1 MAALLETWDF
11 HCFSKMKWWKTGTK
25 TTQRVIAPSNWA
37 NIVICCGCRCWFE
50 HLTYCFFESWR
61 WSLVAILRDFP
72 GVGDGNQ
79 ARGSST
85 IGGRIHSVHRGLRPK
100 KKSGGYLSAGMK
112 WDRAR
117 FLRSFQSFLKIHF
130 LFWFARALVGKH
142 RGLVLLDIPWP
153 HDRYKSRVWQVDIYL
168 ILYIR
173 NHMRFARRQ
182 YTEVEE
188 GTIPIWSSM
197 YRLYSRVLFFHIP
210 YFSVPYSALSLKNH
224 QFLRYLE
231 TIPRP
236 VTKVVNLLEAALR
249 ATKPR
254 SHDGKH
260 FLVGLACPAVSKGP
274 VFSFKHL

>member
-1 MAALLETWDF
+1 MLCLPVGLQPAEIPRPRVGANSPTPCDVCTKLSLGDTPELAA
-11 HCFSKMKWWKTGTK
+11 
-25 TTQRVIAPSNWA
+25 
-37 NIVICCGCRCWFE
+37 
-50 HLTYCFFESWR
+50 
-61 WSLVAILRDFP
+61 
-72 GVGDGNQ
+72 
-79 ARGSST
+79 
-85 IGGRIHSVHRGLRPK
+85 
-100 KKSGGYLSAGMK
+100 
-112 WDRAR
+112 
-117 FLRSFQSFLKIHF
+117 
-130 LFWFARALVGKH
+130 
-142 RGLVLLDIPWP
+142 
-153 HDRYKSRVWQVDIYL
+153 
-168 ILYIR
+168 LYIR

-182 YTEVEE
+182 YAEVEE

-274 VFSFKHL
+274 VFSFKSANLDGPSFSASAQGMQSNLEKETKEDEVRSLRKRGWYLGTLAVSHQTRQDMNGASLGRWKKCIGSYQVFSQL

>member
-1 MAALLETWDF
+1 
-11 HCFSKMKWWKTGTK
+11 
-25 TTQRVIAPSNWA
+25 
-37 NIVICCGCRCWFE
+37 
-50 HLTYCFFESWR
+50 
-61 WSLVAILRDFP
+61 
-72 GVGDGNQ
+72 
-79 ARGSST
+79 
-85 IGGRIHSVHRGLRPK
+85 
-100 KKSGGYLSAGMK
+100 MK

-274 VFSFKHL
+274 VFYFKHL